1 MKFSPLPLVLCSVA
15 VLLGPAGASGQTTTE
30 QPGQAA
36 QSPGTPGST
45 DQVPPEVRRPY
56 RGLFG
61 GPADPTKSSL
71 DLRFSAFGGY
81 DDDLLGGYTGGST
94 LPSAA
99 QQSGM
104 FGSTTA
110 GLTYTKPGDRFAM
123 GADADASV
131 SQYPSLNET
140 NGMYRAD
147 GNLSARLTR
156 TTRLNAGGDLTYA
169 PEYRLGLFVDPT
181 SLTGSA
187 NPFQTVSTDYDL
199 FRMNAFRS
207 GGHFLLTQ
215 ALGRRARLETFYN
228 IANVDYAN
236 NNQLNYR
243 DQVAGIRFVNRFS
256 QRLALRAGYSY
267 DTATYGLFPG
277 TRRVHNVDLGVDYDR
292 PLSRSR
298 RTSISFSTGSA
309 ILTGQTEFSPTFDN
323 KNVYWFTAN
332 AALRHEIGRTW
343 TAIGGYRRSVDWREG
358 FVQPFLSDGFT
369 GSLEGLVSRRLRFTS
384 SADYA
389 FGTVGLSTVQGD
401 NRYDSVS
408 GQAGLEYSVS
418 RTVAVFTRYVYYHYH
433 FDSGVVLD
441 PRLVPALD
449 RQGAR
454 VGVTIFLPVV
464 R

>member
-1 MKFSPLPLVLCSVA
+1 MKFSPLTRVLCSVA
-15 VLLGPAGASGQTTTE
+15 VLLVPVGASGQSTTE
-30 QPGQAA
+30 QPGQPA
-36 QSPGTPGST
+36 QSPGSPGPT
-45 DQVPPEVRRPY
+45 DQAPAGVRRPF

-71 DLRFSAFGGY
+71 DLRFSAFGAY
-81 DDDLLGGYTGGST
+81 DDDLLAGYTGAST

-110 GLTYTKPGDRFAM
+110 GLTYTRPGDRFAM
-123 GADADASV
+123 GTNADVSA
-131 SQYPSLNET
+131 SQYPSVNET
-140 NGMYRAD
+140 IGMYRAD

-156 TTRLNAGGDLTYA
+156 TTRVIASGNFAYA

-181 SLTGSA
+181 TLSGSA

-199 FRMNAFRS
+199 FHLKTFRS
-207 GGHFLLTQ
+207 GGNVVISQ
-215 ALGRRARLETFYN
+215 ALGRRATAEAYYDLG
-228 IANVDYAN
+228 NVDYLHN
-236 NNQLNYR
+236 SQLNYR
-243 DQVAGIRFVNRFS
+243 DQVAGARFVNRFS
-256 QRLALRAGYSY
+256 QHLALRAGYAY
-267 DTATYGLFPG
+267 DTATYGLVPG
-277 TRRVHNVDLGVDYDR
+277 VRRIHNIDLGVDFSR

-298 RTSISFSTGSA
+298 RTTLSFSTGSA
-309 ILTGQTEFSPTFDN
+309 ILTGPDQLTPGSN
-323 KNVYWFTAN
+323 KNTYYFVAN

-343 TAIGGYRRSVDWREG
+343 TATGAYRRSVDWREG
-358 FVQPFLSDGFT
+358 FVQPFLSDGVT
-369 GSLEGLVSRRLRFTS
+369 GSLEGLISKKLHFTS

-389 FGTVGLSTVQGD
+389 FGTVGFSSVQED

-408 GQAGLEYSVS
+408 AQAGLEYAVS
-418 RTVAVFTRYVYYHYH
+418 RTVAVFSRYVYYHYH
-433 FDSGVVLD
+433 FDSGVTLD

-454 VGVTIFLPVV
+454 VGVTVLLPVV